1 MNGLS
6 HQRKRVIAIIATLVA
21 VVGYWPNTS
30 RLVAKTSAGGAQDSQ
45 SWASTAEPGDF
56 NECDPGLILRPIDNL
71 REKADDGLHI
81 TLRRTPQLDNF
92 PDAKAA
98 FLR

>member
-1 MNGLS
+1 MNALS

-30 RLVAKTSAGGAQDSQ
+30 RLVAKTSAVGAQDSQ

-56 NECDPGLILRPIDNL
+56 IIQS
-71 REKADDGLHI
+71 ADAGASCRDATGRNRGI
-81 TLRRTPQLDNF
+81 STSATLD
-92 PDAKAA
+92 
-98 FLR
+98 